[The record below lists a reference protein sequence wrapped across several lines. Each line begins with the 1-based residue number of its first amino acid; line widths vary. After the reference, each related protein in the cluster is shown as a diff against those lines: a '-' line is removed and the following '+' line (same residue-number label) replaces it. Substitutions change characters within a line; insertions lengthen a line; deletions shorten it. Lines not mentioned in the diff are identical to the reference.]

1 MKNLV
6 SLFWIL
12 VCALP
17 LIAQQPLTLKTWTRD
32 TPVETYQP
40 GNLWELINGAADAF
54 VSYGLVEMRAMEC
67 SQGDFRFS
75 VHVYDMG
82 TPLNAFGIYRTEN
95 PPLGDSKKLGAETQF
110 SDYLAVMLT
119 GRYYVKVESIKG
131 KADEA
136 NTRSL
141 LQELHENLE
150 VKTEWPLE
158 LTRLPE
164 KGRLEQS
171 EFFVKTDF
179 LGLSQLKD
187 CLFAR
192 YREGELTYRL
202 FIMPGHQPE
211 PFLAT
216 LPDGWKKESFGEKA
230 YLHHID
236 LPYIGPVGITRVG
249 DELLGIVDIKEES
262 VMKRVLLE
270 RLD

>member
-1 MKNLV
+1 MKNLA
-6 SLFWIL
+6 SLL
-12 VCALP
+12 CLLLCALP
-17 LIAQQPLTLKTWTRD
+17 LIAQQPLTLKAWTMD

-40 GNLWELINGAADAF
+40 RNLWELINGAADAF
-54 VSYGLVEMRAMEC
+54 VSYGLIEMRAMEC
-67 SQGDFRFS
+67 SQGDLRFS

-82 TPLNAFGIYRTEN
+82 SPLNAFGIYRTEN
-95 PPLGDSKKLGAETQF
+95 PPLGDSHKLGAEAQF
-110 SDYLAVMLT
+110 SDYLTVMLT

-131 KADEA
+131 KTDEA
-136 NTRSL
+136 SSRSL
-141 LQELHENLE
+141 LEELLGSLGGGSD
-150 VKTEWPLE
+150 WPPE
-158 LTRLPE
+158 LGRLPS
-164 KGRLEQS
+164 KGRLDES

-192 YREGELTYRL
+192 YREGELNYRL
-202 FIMPGHQPE
+202 FIIPGHQPE
-211 PFLAT
+211 AFLTT
-216 LPDGWKKESFGEKA
+216 LPEGWKKESFGKKA
-230 YLHHID
+230 YLYRID